1 MDYDRRQIEDFIYR
15 EARLADEQRAEEWLA
30 LWTDDGVYWVPA
42 NRDDIDPTREV
53 SFVYDDRQGIGDRV
67 ERLKQGLAFAQDP
80 ASRMRRMLSNI
91 EIEEEE
97 NGEITV
103 YSNFMVIELR
113 RHVQNIW
120 AGRMMYRL
128 RHQNGHLKMA
138 LKKVMLVNNDE
149 EIPAF
154 QFIL

>member
-1 MDYDRRQIEDFIYR
+1 MAFDRRQIEDFIYR
-15 EARLADEQRAEEWLA
+15 EARLADEQQAEEWLA

-42 NRDDIDPTREV
+42 NRDDIDPAREV
-53 SFVYDDRQGIGDRV
+53 SFIYDDRQAIGDRV
-67 ERLKQGLAFAQDP
+67 ERLKQGLAYAQDP

-103 YSNFMVIELR
+103 HSNFMVIELR

-128 RHQNGHLKMA
+128 RCQNGNLKMA